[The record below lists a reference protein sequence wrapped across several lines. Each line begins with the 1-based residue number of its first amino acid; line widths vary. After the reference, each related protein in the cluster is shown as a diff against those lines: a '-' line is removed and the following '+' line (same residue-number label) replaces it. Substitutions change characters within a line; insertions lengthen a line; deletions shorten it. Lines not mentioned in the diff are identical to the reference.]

1 MGLTTFTSAGSP
13 DLEPTGAGRPPEEA
27 RDYPRSVSEKT
38 SDYWLSLAGSLL
50 GSGGLTWLLYT
61 QVLPFTGP
69 IGYLAC
75 WFVCYLAMFAT
86 VTALA
91 HGRLIVLD
99 RLWTAVITG
108 AAALVGLALVSAVGY
123 VVVRGWTAMH
133 HVNFF
138 TKPESASSPTAAFTK
153 GGILNAMIGS
163 LFELSV
169 ATLISLPLGIGT
181 AIYMVEVGGWFARV
195 VRTVVEAMTAL
206 PDILAGL
213 FIYTFLIIELGVQR
227 SGFAAGVAL
236 SVMMLPIIAR
246 SADVA
251 LRVVPGGLREAS
263 YALGSTQWRTVWSVV
278 LPTQRTGLATAV
290 ILGMARA
297 VGETAPV
304 LITSG
309 ASTFTNPTW
318 SQLGSCVT
326 LRFSNCGPLN
336 EPMNSLPLYIFTAVR
351 SGLTKS
357 IDRGFGAGIVLLAM
371 VLILFGTARFLS
383 RSKVARR

>member
-1 MGLTTFTSAGSP
+1 MSTVTSAGPP
-13 DLEPTGAGRPPEEA
+13 DVEPASGGPAA
-27 RDYPRSVSEKT
+27 RDGWDRPRAVSEKT
-38 SDYWLSLAGSLL
+38 SDYWLSLTGSMLGSL
-50 GSGGLTWLLYT
+50 GLVWVLYT

-69 IGYLAC
+69 IGFVIC
-75 WFVCYLAMFAT
+75 WFVCYLAMFAV

-91 HGRLIVLD
+91 HGRLIVID
-99 RLWTAVITG
+99 RLWTAIITG
-108 AAALVGLALVSAVGY
+108 AAGLVGLALVSAVGY
-123 VVVRGWTAMH
+123 IVVRGWPAVH
-133 HVNFF
+133 HLNFF
-138 TKPESASSPTAAFTK
+138 TKPESASSPTAPLTQ
-153 GGILNAMIGS
+153 GGILNAIIGS

-169 ATLISLPLGIGT
+169 ATAVSLPLGIAT
-181 AIYMVEVGGWFARV
+181 AIYMVEVGGRFARV

-213 FIYTFLIIELGVQR
+213 FIYTFLIIGLGVQR

-326 LRFSNCGPLN
+326 LHWANCGPLN

-351 SGLTKS
+351 SGLTLF
-357 IDRGFGAGIVLLAM
+357 IVRGFGAGIVLLAM